1 MLSDPSILINDMFN
15 DNRVFI
21 ENLARELGGNIYVDE
36 AHHMD
41 FNPYSISIVT
51 IHRELDSSRAFEVF
65 LAVAV
70 LAVAIESGLTKKIL
84 ALIKKVFPEKKENI
98 FEDLP
103 EWVDKNKFEKMLKE
117 IETGSKIGDI
127 HGWNRLSGESKKR
140 GW

>member
-1 MLSDPSILINDMFN
+1 MAKKDEKLKIIKESVIKKHMEAVIIAVSLI
-15 DNRVFI
+15 I
-21 ENLARELGGNIYVDE
+21 G
-36 AHHMD
+36 
-41 FNPYSISIVT
+41 T
-51 IHRELDSSRAFEVF
+51 AFFVVF

-103 EWVDKNKFEKMLKE
+103 DWVDKNKFEKMLKE
-117 IETGSKIGDI
+117 METGSKIGDI